1 MNADNMNGSME
12 QLIQSSSNIAVI
24 PSPAGEVDAFAA
36 ALGLYLS
43 LKERGKKVS
52 LILTGK
58 TPEGFEDLILAEDM
72 VTNLSFRD
80 LVVEINYSDSTAEK
94 VNYSTQDGTLVL
106 DISPVDRNFDLSNV
120 KASLKGMEFDLIF
133 VIGVQYK
140 EQLGTSYLDL
150 QEEFK
155 KSKVVNVDIS
165 GRNTRFG
172 DLNIVDSTI
181 GNLSQLV
188 MNILAREGLV
198 ITREPA
204 KALLKGISR
213 SLAK

>member
-24 PSPAGEVDAFAA
+24 PSQAGEVDAFAA

-72 VTNLSFRD
+72 VTNLSLRD

>member
-24 PSPAGEVDAFAA
+24 PSQAGEVDAFAA

-72 VTNLSFRD
+72 VTNLSLRD
-80 LVVEINYSDSTAEK
+80 LVVEINYSDSAAEK